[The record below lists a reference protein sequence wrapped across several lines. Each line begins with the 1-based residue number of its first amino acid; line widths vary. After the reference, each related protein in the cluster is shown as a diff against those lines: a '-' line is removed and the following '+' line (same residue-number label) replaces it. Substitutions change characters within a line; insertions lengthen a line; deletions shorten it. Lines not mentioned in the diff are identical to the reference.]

1 MTEVIS
7 SGDGESMRNID
18 EDTKPQTYA
27 RMISPTQLNDQS
39 IFVANRKSS
48 LSNSE
53 RNIQS
58 LDIR

>member
-7 SGDGESMRNID
+7 SGDSESMGNID

-27 RMISPTQLNDQS
+27 RMISSTQLNDQS

-48 LSNSE
+48 LSNLE
-53 RNIQS
+53 RNIWS